1 MSFGKLIKEKR
12 LKKNMTMKD
21 VANRLELS
29 VSYLSDIEKGRRNPL
44 ELDKLQELSK
54 ILSLTQEEKNQMMD
68 LAGKERNEVSP
79 DLSNYVVKN
88 QVVTDALRTAKNV
101 DISEQEWFDFIEK
114 ILNKKEGEN

>member
-1 MSFGKLIKEKR
+1 
-12 LKKNMTMKD
+12 MTMKD
-21 VANRLELS
+21 VANRLDLS

-54 ILSLTQEEKNQMMD
+54 ILSLTQEEENQMMD

>member
-21 VANRLELS
+21 VANRLDLS

-54 ILSLTQEEKNQMMD
+54 ILSLTQEEENQMMD